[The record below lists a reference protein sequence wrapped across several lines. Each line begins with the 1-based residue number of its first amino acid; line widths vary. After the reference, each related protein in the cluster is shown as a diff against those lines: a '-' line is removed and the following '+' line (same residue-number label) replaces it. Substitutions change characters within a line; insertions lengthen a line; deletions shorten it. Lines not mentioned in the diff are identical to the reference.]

1 MLISAVQQR
10 VFITFSFVFFF
21 TSKQIRKDSKLH
33 PLQVTLTKPA
43 ACLPL
48 QQSDPAWTMA
58 VMQTPGG
65 PSPGQTCVLILIF
78 TVLLQALCVALTYVY
93 FTNELKQV
101 GTMYTFPDRGSQP
114 PSGFTASL
122 LAALWRFYKGR
133 ECFLSLPGTLTA
145 NAYHFWG
152 LCKHELKWLCGR
164 KAVTDGSTSY

>member
-33 PLQVTLTKPA
+33 PLQVALTKPA

-114 PSGFTASL
+114 PSGLLPLCWLLCEDFTREENAS
-122 LAALWRFYKGR
+122 
-133 ECFLSLPGTLTA
+133 FLCQ
-145 NAYHFWG
+145 G
-152 LCKHELKWLCGR
+152 L
-164 KAVTDGSTSY
+164 